1 MTVGEL
7 IVLLQQQDEN
17 KRVVVAD
24 RDGAGRTAAD
34 IEFVDQR
41 VEKGKPVIAVWI
53 HR

>member
-7 IVLLQQQDEN
+7 VEILAKLDQG

-24 RDGAGRTAAD
+24 TDGAGAAED

-41 VEKGKPVIAVWI
+41 VEKGENVITVWY
-53 HR
+53 HK